1 MIPRPLGDLVAAA
14 ASLGGL
20 DGARVVGDPGSTVV
34 EVTNDTEAV
43 GAGWL
48 YCCIVGARHDGH
60 DLAGRAVARGARA
73 LLVERELDVPVA
85 QVIVRDARRA
95 MGAIA
100 AEVHGRPSE
109 RMTVVGVTGTNG
121 KTTTTGMVAAILE
134 ADGRRTGTIGTLTGA
149 RTTPESCDLQR
160 RLAAMRDAGCAAVA
174 MEVSSHA
181 LAVGRVAGMR
191 FAASVFTNLGRDH
204 LDFHGTEDAYF
215 AAKASLFSRG
225 LTGHGVVNADDPRG
239 REILATAAIPCT
251 AVHRSDAA
259 DVRVGLRSHS
269 YAWRGRRID
278 VGIGGGYNVMNSLC
292 AAAAASVVGADEG
305 AVAAGLAAFGGVR
318 GRYEVVETR
327 GATAIVDYA
336 HDAEALERLLES
348 VRDAMGGSGSLVVVF
363 GCGGDRDRAKRP
375 AMGAVAARLADAV
388 VVTSDN
394 PRSEDPAAIAREIL
408 SGVGEGSRA
417 SVAVELDRRE
427 AIRSALAASGR
438 GDVVVVAGK
447 GHEAVQDGGGR
458 TVPFDDAM
466 VVREL
471 AGGGA

>member
-1 MIPRPLGDLVAAA
+1 MIPRRLGDLVAAA
-14 ASLGGL
+14 SSLGGL

-34 EVTNDTEAV
+34 EVTNDTDAV
-43 GAGWL
+43 GAGWV

-95 MGAIA
+95 MGAVA

-134 ADGRRTGTIGTLTGA
+134 ADGRTTGTIGTLTGA

-160 RLAAMRDAGCAAVA
+160 SLAAMRDAGCTAVA

-215 AAKASLFSRG
+215 AAKASLFARG
-225 LTGHGVVNADDPRG
+225 LSGHGVVNADDPRG

-259 DVRVGLRSHS
+259 DVRVGLQSHS
-269 YAWRGRRID
+269 YTWRGRRID

-292 AAAAASVVGADEG
+292 AATAASVVGADEG
-305 AVAAGLAAFGGVR
+305 AVAAGLAGFGGVR
-318 GRYEVVETR
+318 GRYEVVETQ
-327 GATAIVDYA
+327 GPTAIVDYA

-363 GCGGDRDRAKRP
+363 GCGGDRDRTKRP

-394 PRSEDPAAIAREIL
+394 PRSEDPAAIARDIL
-408 SGVGEGSRA
+408 SGVVAGSQA
-417 SVAVELDRRE
+417 DVSVELDRRE
-427 AIRSALAASGR
+427 AIRAALAASVI

-447 GHEAVQDGGGR
+447 GHEAVQDGGGLV
-458 TVPFDDAM
+458 VPFDDAS

-471 AGGGA
+471 AGGDA

>member
-1 MIPRPLGDLVAAA
+1 MTPRPIGDVVASAAA
-14 ASLGGL
+14 LGGL
-20 DGARVVGDPGSTVV
+20 EGARVVGDSTAAVV
-34 EVTNDTEAV
+34 DVTNDTEAT
-43 GAGWL
+43 GAGWV

-73 LLVERELDVPVA
+73 LVVERELDVPVA

-95 MGAIA
+95 MGSIA
-100 AEVHGRPSE
+100 AEIHGRPSE

-121 KTTTTGMVAAILE
+121 KTTTTGMVASILE
-134 ADGRRTGTIGTLTGA
+134 ADGRRTGTIGTLSGA

-160 RLAAMRDAGCAAVA
+160 TLASMRDAGCTAVA

-204 LDFHGTEDAYF
+204 LDFHGTEEAYF

-225 LTGHGVVNADDPRG
+225 LSDHAVVNADDPRG
-239 REILATAAIPCT
+239 RQILATAAIPCT
-251 AVHRSDAA
+251 AVRETDAVDA
-259 DVRVGLRSHS
+259 RVGLQEHS
-269 YAWRGRRID
+269 YTWRGRR
-278 VGIGGGYNVMNSLC
+278 VAVAIGGRYNVMNSLC
-292 AAAAASVVGADEG
+292 AAAAASVVGVGDG
-305 AVAAGLAAFGGVR
+305 AVARGLGNFRGVR
-318 GRYEVVETR
+318 GRYEVVETG

-336 HDAEALERLLES
+336 HDAGALERLLES
-348 VRDAMGGSGSLVVVF
+348 VRDAMGGSGSLVAVF

-408 SGVGEGSRA
+408 SGIGAGAGAAVT
-417 SVAVELDRRE
+417 VELDRRE
-427 AIRSALAASGR
+427 AIRAALSSSR
-438 GDVVVVAGK
+438 KGDVVVVAGK
-447 GHEAVQDGGGR
+447 GHESVQDAGGR
-458 TVPFDDAM
+458 VVPFDDAA

-471 AGGGA
+471 AGGAA